1 MDVHKGDKRD
11 PDEQALI
18 KQEGDQ
24 GDQDERG
31 RKMELEKK
39 KRDEDAEWIKRVIDR
54 SGWIDEKRVGMLR
67 SHPLP
72 IRYLDDV
79 DEQRLAWAH
88 ESIYNALTQ
97 TDRVLAYRSLL
108 LAKKYA
114 GQLSLGA
121 RLLDA
126 LGRAEI
132 RVEAWIVVGG
142 QS

>member
-1 MDVHKGDKRD
+1 
-11 PDEQALI
+11 
-18 KQEGDQ
+18 
-24 GDQDERG
+24 
-31 RKMELEKK
+31 MELEKK